1 MVDTVGHAET
11 FAAAGAAIEPGG
23 TVVELGLAHAP
34 VPIHGLTLLHK
45 EARLQWANCYSTRAS
60 GQSDF
65 EESMR
70 LLQQD
75 PALWSSMLTD
85 CVPLNE
91 IRRGFELAAN
101 RNLRHGKGH
110 SDDELTRCFGSGEA
124 LRKKYGYDKT
134 AAAAAKED
142 AYA

>member
-1 MVDTVGHAET
+1 MPAVLPMCLWKTSSTASALELLGKEKPLGLVVDTIGHAET

-23 TVVELGLAHAP
+23 TIVELGLPHAP
-34 VPIHGLTLLHK
+34 VPINGLALLHK

-75 PALWSSMLTD
+75 PALWCSVLTD

-101 RNLRHGKGH
+101 RKAGTVKVTVMMN
-110 SDDELTRCFGSGEA
+110 
-124 LRKKYGYDKT
+124 
-134 AAAAAKED
+134 
-142 AYA
+142 